1 MKKNKAM
8 EFAATWSGLTTTE
21 LSHYSPT
28 VGLAG
33 TKRTVKNLLVTLSGA
48 RLNTQFL
55 EQQSG

>member
-28 VGLAG
+28 VEYP
-33 TKRTVKNLLVTLSGA
+33 TFNRIVNDH
-48 RLNTQFL
+48 
-55 EQQSG
+55 